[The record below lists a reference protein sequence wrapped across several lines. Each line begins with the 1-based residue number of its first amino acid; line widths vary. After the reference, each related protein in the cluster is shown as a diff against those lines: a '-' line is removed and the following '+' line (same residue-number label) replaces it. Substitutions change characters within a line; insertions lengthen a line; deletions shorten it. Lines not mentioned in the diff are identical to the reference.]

1 MTNSGYGKKRRKEEP
16 PVERKIKIKSVS
28 AWSIGIT
35 CVLAVLFALV
45 SIVGQKEFQVLKTTT
60 DQYIACENAAKKLQD
75 GSDYLTEQVRL
86 YAMTGERQYM
96 DLYFEEATVTK
107 RRETALDTL
116 KRYFDET
123 ETFGSLKAALNCS
136 MELMNT
142 EYYSMRLVAEATGV
156 DENTWPHE
164 ITGVTLSQADQNL
177 SSEEKREKAQQL
189 VCDNTYQEARTEIG
203 EDVTSCMNSLIE
215 QTKNRQG
222 RATTI
227 FSDMYRKLEISIV
240 VQVILT
246 LAICLI
252 MRKLVVRPLLSY
264 NESIKKGEIFPVIGA
279 SELQSLAE
287 TYNWIYQENQE
298 TQKLIRHQADHDALT
313 NTLNRGSFE
322 KILHIYEEGE
332 MSFALILI
340 DVDIFKSVND
350 TYGHATG
357 DAILK
362 KVANLLKTTFRSI
375 DFVCRIGGDEF
386 SVIMVEMTSD
396 LKYTIQDKI
405 DAINEELSKEEEGIP
420 DVSLSVGVAFSDREN
435 KGESIF
441 KDADKALYYVKEHG
455 RHGCSFY

>member
-1 MTNSGYGKKRRKEEP
+1 M
-16 PVERKIKIKSVS
+16 
-28 AWSIGIT
+28 
-35 CVLAVLFALV
+35 
-45 SIVGQKEFQVLKTTT
+45 
-60 DQYIACENAAKKLQD
+60 
-75 GSDYLTEQVRL
+75 
-86 YAMTGERQYM
+86 
-96 DLYFEEATVTK
+96 
-107 RRETALDTL
+107 
-116 KRYFDET
+116 
-123 ETFGSLKAALNCS
+123 
-136 MELMNT
+136 
-142 EYYSMRLVAEATGV
+142 
-156 DENTWPHE
+156 
-164 ITGVTLSQADQNL
+164 
-177 SSEEKREKAQQL
+177 
-189 VCDNTYQEARTEIG
+189 
-203 EDVTSCMNSLIE
+203 
-215 QTKNRQG
+215 
-222 RATTI
+222 
-227 FSDMYRKLEISIV
+227 
-240 VQVILT
+240 
-246 LAICLI
+246 
-252 MRKLVVRPLLSY
+252 
-264 NESIKKGEIFPVIGA
+264 
-279 SELQSLAE
+279 
-287 TYNWIYQENQE
+287 
-298 TQKLIRHQADHDALT
+298 IRHQADHDALT
-313 NTLNRGSFE
+313 DTLNRGSFE